1 MEGEINLNIAI
12 KFYRV
17 KMVHTG
23 VGCVCCGGRLED
35 NAESKL
41 TKN

>member
-23 VGCVCCGGRLED
+23 VGCVCGVGEVGGQC
-35 NAESKL
+35 
-41 TKN
+41 